1 MARLKIYYPV
11 DQIINNLYTNGGQYM
26 LESGAGYTGSYHR
39 YSTGEIYTESGWNQF
54 QSKKLIP
61 YKPTYQIE
69 GNMIYKNITKVDVD
83 PFVAPRYY
91 FPILKEDDYVN
102 GSVDRY
108 FIQRNNLTN
117 AVFSIIEID
126 ADQYSS
132 LVSSGKG
139 INAGLYTAITIP
151 WKLTGPRNDVRN
163 SNNAIVQFGVEDT
176 NQRIVQLNKIKMPG
190 LDTFI
195 NDYIELSVYSNAT
208 SQEIKN
214 KFL

>member
-1 MARLKIYYPV
+1 
-11 DQIINNLYTNGGQYM
+11 
-26 LESGAGYTGSYHR
+26 
-39 YSTGEIYTESGWNQF
+39 
-54 QSKKLIP
+54 
-61 YKPTYQIE
+61 
-69 GNMIYKNITKVDVD
+69 MIYKNITKVDVD

-151 WKLTGPRNDVRN
+151 WKLTGPRNDVRD

-176 NQRIVQLNKIKMPG
+176 NQRIVQLNKIKIPG